1 MFGRG
6 KLVAVLLVVA
16 LVFSLAGCSKTTN
29 IFGWAHKGGSNTSQ
43 ASLLSDGQA
52 ALNSKD
58 YSDAL
63 TYFNKLLEQNPN
75 DSQALYGK
83 AQALIGL
90 GGISIAEL
98 IAEVIKETNSS
109 GSSPVIAHSEFG
121 VFFSRNHNSSSSNL
135 LPESLDLPQL
145 YRTTIAV
152 VPVLKQI
159 ADGNSDGVIPADD
172 PDVNINL
179 AFFIT
184 IQSVCRLMDDNND
197 GIPGGAGDLVQ
208 VLNDDSDWTVTLP
221 DASTITLAKQQT
233 LRDQVQLAIEDEFGI
248 DPTSLGAINY
258 LEKAIIKV
266 KAKDDSALKDL
277 WNNLDDLKTS
287 IKEQIDTNVNPN
299 LDSSIDDIVWHPHAS
314 LLP

>member
-1 MFGRG
+1 M
-6 KLVAVLLVVA
+6 
-16 LVFSLAGCSKTTN
+16 S
-29 IFGWAHKGGSNTSQ
+29 
-43 ASLLSDGQA
+43 
-52 ALNSKD
+52 SKD

-63 TYFNKLLEQNPN
+63 TYYNKLLEQNPN

-109 GSSPVIAHSEFG
+109 DSSPVIAQSEFG
-121 VFFSRNHNSSSSNL
+121 SFFSRTRNSSSTAL
-135 LPESLDLPQL
+135 LPESLDLPLL
-145 YRTTIAV
+145 YRTAIAV

-159 ADGNSDGVIPADD
+159 ADGNDDGVIPADD

-184 IQSVCRLMDDNND
+184 IQSVCRLLDDNND
-197 GIPGGAGDLVQ
+197 LIPGGAGDLVQ
-208 VLNDDSDWTVTLP
+208 VLNSDGDWTVTLP
-221 DASTITLAKQQT
+221 DASTISLAKQQT
-233 LRDQVQLAIEDEFGI
+233 LRDQVQEAIDDEFGI
-248 DPTSLGAINY
+248 NPTSLGAINY

-266 KAKDDSALKDL
+266 KAKNDSALKDL

-287 IKEQIDTNVNPN
+287 IKEQIDTNVNPK
-299 LDSSIDDIVWHPHAS
+299 LDPSIEDIVWHPHAS
-314 LLP
+314 LL